1 MSELP
6 VDKEKL
12 FELYKMALETDR
24 YELEL
29 GWKLVQFFTLLNS
42 GLLTLAFTIL
52 GSGQLTSKY
61 FVTPIFVLGILCS
74 IIAILARRRYH
85 RHSLQAEY
93 KRTLIEN
100 ELGLYT
106 PFSRE
111 GYAKHTL
118 AISTSSKLDRQREIL
133 KDPEKWIKKRTLKVK
148 TVPFYHAMIFVFF
161 TIANLVGLA
170 IILGPDVITAL
181 DSACKCIP

>member
-1 MSELP
+1 MSEGS

-29 GWKLVQFFTLLNS
+29 SWKLVQFFTLLNS

-61 FVTPIFVLGILCS
+61 FVVPIFVLGILCS
-74 IIAILARRRYH
+74 VIAILARRRYH
-85 RHSLQAEY
+85 RHSLRAEY

-100 ELGLYT
+100 ELGLYKS
-106 PFSRE
+106 FSRE
-111 GYAKHTL
+111 GYTKHTL
-118 AISTSSKLDRQREIL
+118 AISTSTKVDRHHEIL
-133 KDPEKWIKKRTLKVK
+133 KDPEKWIKERTLKAK

-170 IILGPDVITAL
+170 IIVGPDVLAVWNGAWKGIL
-181 DSACKCIP
+181 